1 MSKIVTLVF
10 EIDTEIPNSSIKES
24 LEKIISNSI
33 FNAAEFA
40 LKIQKVVVDE
50 KEEAESEEREL
61 SC

>member
-1 MSKIVTLVF
+1 MSKIVTSVF

-24 LEKIISNSI
+24 LEKIISGSV
-33 FNAAEFA
+33 FNAREFD

>member
-10 EIDTEIPNSSIKES
+10 EIDTKIPDSSIRES

-40 LKIQKVVVDE
+40 LKIRKVVVDE
-50 KEEAESEEREL
+50 KEEVESEEREL